1 MMKKW
6 TVAEAIDAIHA
17 ARGDGEKSG
26 LDNMRLLCARLGD
39 PQRAMRVIHVA
50 GTNGKGSTCA
60 FLDAMLRAAHYTVGL
75 YTSPYLQ
82 RYQERIRINGQP
94 VDDAAFLRAFDAVWA
109 QVEALRAEGIHPTTF
124 EIGTALAFVAFVQA
138 GVQLCVV
145 EVGLGGRLDP
155 TNVVQ
160 PVVCAITAI
169 GMDHMQYLGDTIECI
184 AREKA
189 GIIKQGVPVITAPA
203 PRKVAQVFA
212 AVSSEHGARWD
223 ELTGDELTPLDE
235 AQTCRLDLDGWVLPR
250 VKLNLAGAHQ
260 LDNAATALAV
270 IAELRRQGYE
280 IPDAAALQGLTT
292 VRWPGRLE
300 WIEASPA
307 LLLDGAHNAQGAQAL
322 AAYIATLPKQAR
334 RVLLCGVLAEKVSDE
349 MIAALASLA
358 MQAVATTPGDPRAL
372 PAESLAS
379 QLAARGMAAE
389 SCERPADAL
398 VRARELAGPDGL
410 VIVAG
415 SLYLVGAVRAL
426 LAEEGVD
433 GL

>member
-1 MMKKW
+1 MTKNW

-60 FLDAMLRAAHYTVGL
+60 FVDAMLRAAGVTVGL

-82 RYQERIRINGQP
+82 RYQERIRIGGKPIDN
-94 VDDAAFLRAFDAVWA
+94 AAFLRAFDLVWA
-109 QVEALRAEGIHPTTF
+109 QVEALRAEGVRPTTF

-160 PVVCAITAI
+160 PIVCAITAI
-169 GMDHMQYLGDTIECI
+169 GMDHMRYLGNTITRI

-189 GIIKQGVPVITAPA
+189 GIIKPGVPVITAPA
-203 PRKVAQVFA
+203 PREVTRVFA
-212 AVSSEHGARWD
+212 EVSSEQGARWD
-223 ELTGDELTPLDE
+223 ELTGDELTPLGE
-235 AQTCRLDLDGWVLPR
+235 PQTCRLDMDGWVLPC
-250 VKLNLAGAHQ
+250 VKLNLPGAHQ
-260 LDNAATALAV
+260 LHNAATALAV
-270 IAELRRQGYE
+270 IAELKRQGIA
-280 IPDAAALQGLTT
+280 IPDEAVLEGLAT

-300 WIEASPA
+300 YVEGSPR
-307 LLLDGAHNAQGAQAL
+307 LLLDGAHNAQGARAL
-322 AAYIATLPKQAR
+322 AAYVATLPDDAP

-349 MIAALASLA
+349 MIAALGSLA
-358 MQAVATTPGDPRAL
+358 ARAVTTVPADPRAL
-372 PAESLAS
+372 SAGDLAAM
-379 QLAARGMAAE
+379 LAARGVQTE
-389 SCERPADAL
+389 SCDVLANAL
-398 VRARELAGPDGL
+398 ARARQWAGPDGL

-415 SLYLVGAVRAL
+415 SLYLIGAVRAL
-426 LAEEGVD
+426 LMEEGVD